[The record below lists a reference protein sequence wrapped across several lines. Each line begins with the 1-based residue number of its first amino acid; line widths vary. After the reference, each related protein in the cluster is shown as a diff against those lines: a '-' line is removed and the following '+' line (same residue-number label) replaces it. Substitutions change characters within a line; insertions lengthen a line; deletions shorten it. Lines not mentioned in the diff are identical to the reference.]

1 MNENSKTILVDK
13 TLGAIKKAV
22 MKMRNTVDH
31 EDEGKQI
38 FVPEFAEH
46 FEPEQSRQE
55 KRKDIVLTRLQNAAN
70 EESARMLASEN

>member
-31 EDEGKQI
+31 GDEGKQI